1 MGWKKWFGILLFV
14 KGIIFVIL
22 MKSGITGNVIS
33 TRASAVRSVVGL
45 VLIIGGLLLFESEDA
60 TKIFSL

>member
-14 KGIIFVIL
+14 KGIIFVIA
-22 MKSGITGNVIS
+22 MKSGITGHVVS
-33 TRASAVRSVVGL
+33 SRTGAVGSVVGL